1 MPSTTIFLTTK
12 NNDIMV
18 AEMYFVKRMNQSEIA
33 ETLNVSQQYV
43 SKLVIKYRKIIKEN
57 LKK

>member
-1 MPSTTIFLTTK
+1 
-12 NNDIMV
+12 
-18 AEMYFVKRMNQSEIA
+18 MYFVKRMNQSEIA